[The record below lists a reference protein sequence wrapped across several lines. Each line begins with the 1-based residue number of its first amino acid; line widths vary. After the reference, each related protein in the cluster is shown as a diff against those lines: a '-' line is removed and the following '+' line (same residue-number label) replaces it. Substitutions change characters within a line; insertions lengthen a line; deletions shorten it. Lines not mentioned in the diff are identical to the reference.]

1 MARRTGPPERIDLSD
16 ERLDPLRFAL
26 LPGPSVWQRSFAV
39 ARSLLRRPRPAA
51 SLMITR
57 LRGKNVRARQGF
69 AALIGLDHRALWRRH
84 PDRSRE
90 VSAADVPG
98 GGEEL
103 RPGLIPLASTQ
114 GQSATA
120 GRASQRAGEPIERP
134 GGKGSQPAPILIHLA
149 PGHTLTPKSARYID
163 VAFAAGPEVQALYGD
178 ALAVFPDGAALPL
191 LRPGFDPDY
200 LLSVDYI
207 GPVVAL
213 RRSALDAIEV
223 PDTASPAFAT
233 ECLLRIADRF
243 GPSAIR
249 HLPRI
254 LSHWRIDRAGE
265 GGSGHRAARLDLV
278 RRRGLDGRID
288 GDGIITVLRPL
299 PEPRPSVSLIVPTRD
314 RLDLLRPCLD
324 SLRQR
329 TDWPDR
335 EILICDND
343 SREPA
348 TLAYFHDLAA
358 SGQARII
365 YCPGPFN
372 FAAMN
377 NAAAAEARGR
387 LLAFVNNDVEAF
399 APDWL
404 DLMCREALR
413 PEVGAVGARLLDGD
427 GRIQHGGIVLGTG
440 GLATHS
446 HRHVAGDALGYL
458 SALRATRAVSAVTAA
473 CLVVEAAKF
482 RSVGGFDADAFAVD
496 FNDVDLCLRLGDAGF
511 RTLYVGAAVLH
522 HREAAS
528 RRRTPEALAR
538 HQREVEAFRRRWGP
552 LLVQDPHYHPGFDPD
567 LGTHARLRQDWPVA
581 APR

>member
-1 MARRTGPPERIDLSD
+1 MARGKQPRGIDLSD

-26 LPGPSVWQRSFAV
+26 QPGPSAWERGLA
-39 ARSLLRRPRPAA
+39 ALRSLLLHPRRAG
-51 SLMITR
+51 SLVLAR
-57 LRGKNVRARQGF
+57 LGGKRVRARQGF
-69 AALIGLDHRALWRRH
+69 AALLGLDHRGLWRRY
-84 PDRSRE
+84 PDQSRE
-90 VSAADVPG
+90 ASAAGFPA
-98 GGEEL
+98 GGEEP
-103 RPGLIPLASTQ
+103 RPGPIPVSSTQ
-114 GQSATA
+114 RQSATA
-120 GRASQRAGEPIERP
+120 RSAPRRAGESIERP
-134 GGKGSQPAPILIHLA
+134 NGEGSQPAPILIHLA
-149 PGHTLTPKSARYID
+149 PGHTLAPESDRSID
-163 VAFAAGPEVQALYGD
+163 AAFASEPEVQALYGD
-178 ALAVFPDGAALPL
+178 ALAEFPDGAALPL
-191 LRPGFDPDY
+191 LRPDFDPDY
-200 LLSVDYI
+200 LLSVDYL

-213 RRSALDAIEV
+213 RRSALCAIEP
-223 PDTASPAFAT
+223 PDTASPAFAA
-233 ECLLRIADRF
+233 EYLLRIADRF

-254 LSHWRIDRAGE
+254 LSHWRIDTAGE

-314 RLDLLRPCLD
+314 RLDLLIPCLD

-343 SREPA
+343 SRDPA
-348 TLAYFHDLAA
+348 TLAYFRDLAA

-365 YCPGPFN
+365 SCPGPFN

-377 NAAAAEARGR
+377 NAAAVEARGR

-482 RSVGGFDADAFAVD
+482 RTVGGFDADAFAVD
-496 FNDVDLCLRLGDAGF
+496 FNDVDLCLRLGEAGF

-522 HREAAS
+522 HHEAAS

-538 HQREVEAFRRRWGP
+538 HHREVEAFRRRWGP

-567 LGTHARLRQDWPVA
+567 LGTHARLRRDWPVA
-581 APR
+581 EPR